1 MRSVTGAVKTPLH
14 GRGYAMTKLIVLVL
28 GFLAPIRPLMG
39 RDRHQV
45 VPPRTRRAQPAKPF
59 SDLVAEWAFDGIAH
73 ARRQGR
79 RAVLELNV
87 LMAACRAPTLDP
99 PPPSPLLAAD
109 LAVARG
115 FLRPPLRSRPAVA
128 GLTAAATPLGDSVRR
143 LTSAIE
149 TGFQLRW
156 PQPGHA
162 RMAANLFVASLA
174 LACAGVV
181 GAVAVV
187 SPQPVLRF
195 DRSAENAGSA
205 PGAGLGP
212 AAVLPTPSLA
222 APSPVAPQP
231 PAAPPAPATPVVPT
245 QRGALPAG
253 KGMWLWQPERSDGG
267 DPNAIVARAQAG
279 GLTHIYVRTGS
290 SRMGFYAQDF
300 LNAILP
306 VAHANG
312 IRVYG
317 WDFPYFQAWGD
328 DVHRALA
335 AIHHTT
341 PDGHRID
348 GFSADIETQSEGT
361 RISPEHATAYG
372 QALRGFVGPDYPLI
386 ATIPR
391 PSPRLVAAG
400 YPFAEIVA
408 PFDGIAP
415 MIYWM
420 NRDPGTDV
428 AGAIEFLSGFGKP
441 VMPVG
446 QAYDGGAEGGPPGVP
461 SRARLIRFMQVAEQ
475 MGAVSVS
482 FWSWQAAD
490 QQAWDA
496 ISDAWEFRL
505 PAGPP
510 DALSPG
516 VIRAYQSLLT
526 SVGFGVPALTGVW
539 DEGTTAAVTA
549 YQKAAR
555 LPATGV
561 IDEATRGLLLTPF
574 AAPLLP
580 LG

>member
-1 MRSVTGAVKTPLH
+1 
-14 GRGYAMTKLIVLVL
+14 MTKLIVLVL
-28 GFLAPIRPLMG
+28 GFLAPIRPLVG
-39 RDRHQV
+39 RDRHRV
-45 VPPRTRRAQPAKPF
+45 VPALTRRAPSGKPL
-59 SDLVAEWAFDGIAH
+59 SHLMAEWAFDGIAE

-99 PPPSPLLAAD
+99 PPPTPLLAAD

-115 FLRPPLRSRPAVA
+115 VLPPPLRSRAAMA
-128 GLTAAATPLGDSVRR
+128 GLVTAATPLRDTVTRI
-143 LTSAIE
+143 TSAIE
-149 TGFQLRW
+149 TGFRLRW
-156 PQPGHA
+156 PEPGHA

-187 SPQPVLRF
+187 SPQPVLRL
-195 DRSAENAGSA
+195 DRSPEAATSP

-212 AAVLPTPSLA
+212 AAVLPGPPLA
-222 APSPVAPQP
+222 APSPTAPHA
-231 PAAPPAPATPVVPT
+231 PAAAPAPEPPTVPS

-267 DPNAIVARAQAG
+267 DPHAIVARARAA

-317 WDFPYFQAWGD
+317 WDFPYFDAWGD

-361 RISPEHATAYG
+361 RISPQHATAYG

-415 MIYWM
+415 MVYWM

-428 AGAIEFLSGFGKP
+428 AGTLEFLSGFGKP

-446 QAYDGGAEGGPPGVP
+446 QAYDGGPEGGPPGVP
-461 SRARLIRFMQVAEQ
+461 SRAQLIRFMQVAEQ

-496 ISDAWEFRL
+496 IADAWEFRL
-505 PAGPP
+505 PAGSP

-526 SVGFGVPALTGVW
+526 SVGFGVPALNGVW
-539 DEGTTAAVTA
+539 DEGTTAAVAA
-549 YQKAAR
+549 YQRASR
-555 LPATGV
+555 LPVTGI
-561 IDEATRGLLLTPF
+561 IDEATLAVLLTPF